1 MKREVLAAGRPPGAA
16 PPAEGGRRP
25 HKIPPTRIQKLF
37 ASNRYYSTP
46 VNYLWLYALPS
57 CQADSVGYM
66 RRGGNLLGADAAV
79 FSLWD
84 AGTAREC
91 RLARYGFRG
100 MCF

>member
-1 MKREVLAAGRPPGAA
+1 MVLLDA
-16 PPAEGGRRP
+16 
-25 HKIPPTRIQKLF
+25 
-37 ASNRYYSTP
+37 RY
-46 VNYLWLYALPS
+46 YLWLHVLLF

-66 RRGGNLLGADAAV
+66 RRDGDLLGADAAV